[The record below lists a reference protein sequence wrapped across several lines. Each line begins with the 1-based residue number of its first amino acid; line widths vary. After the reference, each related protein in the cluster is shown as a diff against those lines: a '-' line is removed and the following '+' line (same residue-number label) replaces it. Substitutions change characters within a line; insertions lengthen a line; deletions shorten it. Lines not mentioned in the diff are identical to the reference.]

1 MPEIDAL
8 PDAAIERNTGLTKS
22 LPTRRTF
29 LASAA
34 ALAAMQTGA
43 LKALD
48 AQAADSSGVS
58 AASTGDLDLPHARP
72 ALADRKFTS
81 PSVEDAIATLQKR
94 IADPALRVLL
104 ENCLP
109 NTLDTTVY
117 PGTFDGHSDTFV
129 VTGDIDA
136 MWLRDSSAQVW
147 PYLRFARQDAKL
159 RVLLEGVVR
168 RQARMIQLDPYANA
182 FTRDPADPPLPWA
195 VHDNTEHHAGVAERK
210 WEIDSLCYT
219 IRLAHG
225 YWQATGDTGPFDAQ
239 WKAAA
244 EAILRTFTEQ
254 QRKQSP
260 GPYSFRR
267 EAASPYDTLA
277 LSGFGNPTRPNG
289 MIFSMFRPSDDACIY
304 PLFVPANL
312 FAVRALRQLAELAL
326 HAAQDTALAAR
337 ASALADEVAKAT
349 AQHGRVNH
357 PRFGEIW
364 AYEVDGYGNSLLMDD
379 ANAPGLASLAYLGA
393 CDVGDPVY
401 QRSRAF
407 AYSGDNPYFFRG
419 TAAEGVGGPHIGL
432 NAVWP
437 MSIMFRA
444 FTSTSEAEIRQC
456 LRWLRYTT
464 AGTGFMHESF
474 DKDNPAHFTRTWFA
488 WANTLFGELLLTI
501 ADQRPRLLA
510 EPLA

>member
-1 MPEIDAL
+1 MQ
-8 PDAAIERNTGLTKS
+8 S
-22 LPTRRTF
+22 
-29 LASAA
+29 SAA
-34 ALAAMQTGA
+34 
-43 LKALD
+43 KAF
-48 AQAADSSGVS
+48 ADQITSPPS
-58 AASTGDLDLPHARP
+58 LPHARP
-72 ALADRKFTS
+72 AAADRKFTS
-81 PSVEDAIATLQKR
+81 PAVEEAITSTQQR
-94 IADPALRVLL
+94 IADPELRVLF

-117 PGTFDGHSDTFV
+117 PGTFDNHPDTYV

-147 PYLRFARQDAKL
+147 PYLRFAKQDEKL
-159 RVLLEGVVR
+159 RALLEGVIR

-182 FTRDPADPPLPWA
+182 FMRDPADAPLSWA
-195 VHDNTEHHAGVAERK
+195 LHDRTEHHAGVGERK

-225 YWQATGDTGPFDAQ
+225 YWQATEDPAPFDAR

-244 EAILRTFTEQ
+244 DAILRTFTEQ
-254 QRKQSP
+254 QRKHSR
-260 GPYSFRR
+260 GPYSFQR
-267 EAASPYDTLA
+267 EAASPYDTVA
-277 LSGFGNPTRPNG
+277 LSGFGNPARPIG

-312 FAVRALRQLAELAL
+312 FAVQALRQMAEVAA

-337 ASALADEVAKAT
+337 ASALANEVAQAT
-349 AQHGRVNH
+349 AQHGRVKH

-393 CDVGDPVY
+393 CAVDDPVY

-407 AYSGDNPYFFRG
+407 ALSDDNPYFFRG

-432 NAVWP
+432 NAIWP

-444 FTSTSEAEIRQC
+444 FTSTNDTEIRQC
-456 LRWLRYTT
+456 LRWLRDTT

-474 DKDNPAHFTRTWFA
+474 QKDDASKFTRAWFA
-488 WANTLFGELLLTI
+488 WANTLFGELMLTL
-501 ADQRPRLLA
+501 AAERPELLA
-510 EPLA
+510 APLG